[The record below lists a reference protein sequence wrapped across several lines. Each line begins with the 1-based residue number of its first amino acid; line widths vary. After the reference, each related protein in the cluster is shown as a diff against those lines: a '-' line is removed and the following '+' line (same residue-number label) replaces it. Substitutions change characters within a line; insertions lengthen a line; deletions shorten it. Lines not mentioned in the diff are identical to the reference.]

1 MAIRLGNGA
10 VFKFGTAA
18 SETTV
23 GEVISISGPN
33 FERSTVDTTN
43 LGTTSARTFVAGMF
57 DPGEITLELN
67 FDNNDAGQV
76 LIEAAVSSGSENGWV
91 IDFADPATGAEGGGS
106 DPLTFSGTCIVQSFS
121 NNIGMDEAE
130 TASVTLKIV
139 KAITTDSNP

>member
-1 MAIRLGNGA
+1 MGIRIGNGA
-10 VFKFGTAA
+10 VFKFGSSG

-33 FERSTVDTTN
+33 FERSSVDTTN

-76 LIEAAVSSGSENGWV
+76 LIEAAVASGAENSWV
-91 IDFADPATGAEGGGS
+91 IEFAALTAESG
-106 DPLTFSGTCIVQSFS
+106 DTLTFSGTCIVQSFS
-121 NNIGMDEAE
+121 NNIAMDEAE
-130 TASVTLKIV
+130 TASVTLKVV
-139 KAITTDSNP
+139 KAISTDADAS

>member
-1 MAIRLGNGA
+1 MGIRIGNGA
-10 VFKFGTAA
+10 VFKFGTSG

-33 FERSTVDTTN
+33 FERATVDTTN

-76 LIEAAVSSGSENGWV
+76 LIEAAVASGAENGWV
-91 IDFADPATGAEGGGS
+91 IEFAQLTDET
-106 DPLTFSGTCIVQSFS
+106 DTLTFSGTCIVQSFS
-121 NNIGMDEAE
+121 NNVAMDEAE
-130 TASVTLKIV
+130 TASVTLKVV
-139 KAITTDSNP
+139 KAVVTDAEAT

>member
-1 MAIRLGNGA
+1 MAIRIGNGA
-10 VFKFGTAA
+10 KFKFGSTP
-18 SETTV
+18 TNV

-33 FERSTVDTTN
+33 FERSSVDTTN

-76 LIEAAVSSGSENGWV
+76 LIEAAVASGAENAWE
-91 IDFADPATGAEGGGS
+91 IEFPATVAEGT

-121 NNIGMDEAE
+121 NNVAMDEAE
-130 TASVTLKIV
+130 TASVTLKVV
-139 KAITTDSNP
+139 KAISTDAEA

>member
-1 MAIRLGNGA
+1 MAIRIGNGA
-10 VFKFGTAA
+10 VFKFG
-18 SETTV
+18 SGPTTV

-33 FERSTVDTTN
+33 FERSTIDTTN
-43 LGTTSARTFVAGMF
+43 LGTTTARTFTAGMF

-76 LIEAAVSSGSENGWV
+76 LIGAENAWV
-91 IDFADPATGAEGGGS
+91 IDFAEITTEGGGG

-121 NNIGMDEAE
+121 NNIAMDEAE

-139 KAITTDSNP
+139 KAITTDAA

>member
-1 MAIRLGNGA
+1 MAIRIGNGT
-10 VFKFGTAA
+10 VFKFGTSG

-33 FERSTVDTTN
+33 FERGTVDTTN

-76 LIEAAVSSGSENGWV
+76 LIEAAV
-91 IDFADPATGAEGGGS
+91 ATGAENAWVIEFPATTAEGT

-121 NNIGMDEAE
+121 NNIAMDEAE
-130 TASVTLKIV
+130 TASVTLKVV
-139 KAITTDSNP
+139 KAISTDAEVS

>member
-1 MAIRLGNGA
+1 MAIRIGNGA
-10 VFKFGTAA
+10 VFKFG
-18 SETTV
+18 SGPTTV

-33 FERSTVDTTN
+33 FERSTIDTTN
-43 LGTTSARTFVAGMF
+43 LGTTTARTFTAGMF

-76 LIEAAVSSGSENGWV
+76 LIEAAVSSGAENAWV
-91 IDFADPATGAEGGGS
+91 IDFAEITTEGGGG

-121 NNIGMDEAE
+121 NNIAMDEAE

-139 KAITTDSNP
+139 KAITTDAA